1 MTSIDLTT
9 SSSIPVMLAGITF
22 ESQVILLGRT
32 IDLKTL
38 SAFLNTLFA
47 LAHVVDVTSI
57 LTDLAVRY
65 GYVGVFAT
73 TLLGSAVP
81 FLPFPNLLVVV
92 LLSNIL
98 DPPQLGLLA
107 GLGGSLGKVT
117 SYLLGRSGYGL
128 SKTETRSNLDVVRGL
143 LGRYGTLGIFI
154 LAITP
159 LRDEVYAIPMGML
172 NFPFWRFLLANT
184 LGKLILYTAVAYL
197 GRFFL
202 AALADFLGEGEVIA
216 TILAFL
222 VTIATTLL
230 LRRVNWKLALE
241 VYRKSGLRGV
251 ISSLPHLFAD
261 NESHEE
267 R

>member
-1 MTSIDLTT
+1 MTSIDLAT

-22 ESQVILLGRT
+22 ESQVILLGRA
-32 IDLKTL
+32 IDFKML

-65 GYVGVFAT
+65 GYLGVFAT
-73 TLLGSAVP
+73 TLLGSLVP
-81 FLPFPNLLVVV
+81 FFPFPNLLVVV

-128 SKTETRSNLDVVRGL
+128 SKTETRSNLDLVRGF

-154 LAITP
+154 LAVTP

-172 NFPFWRFLLANT
+172 NFPLWRFLLANT
-184 LGKLILYTAVAYL
+184 LGKIILYTAVAYF

-202 AALADFLGEGEVIA
+202 ATLGNFLGECEVIA
-216 TILAFL
+216 TVLAFII
-222 VTIATTLL
+222 TIATTLF
-230 LRRVNWKLALE
+230 LRRANWKLALD
-241 VYRKSGLRGV
+241 VYKKSSLRGV
-251 ISSLPHLFAD
+251 ITSIPHLVD
-261 NESHEE
+261 SNK
-267 R
+267 

>member
-1 MTSIDLTT
+1 
-9 SSSIPVMLAGITF
+9 MLVGITF

-32 IDLKTL
+32 IEFKRR

-47 LAHVVDVTSI
+47 DHDCLVDVTSV
-57 LTDLAVRY
+57 LTDLALRY

-73 TLLGSAVP
+73 TLLGSVVP
-81 FLPFPNLLVVV
+81 FFPFPNLFVVV
-92 LLSNIL
+92 LLSNFL
-98 DPPQLGLLA
+98 DPPQLGVLA
-107 GLGGSLGKVT
+107 GIGGSIGKVT

-128 SKTETRSNLDVVRGL
+128 PKTETRSNLDLVRSF

-154 LAITP
+154 LAATP

-184 LGKLILYTAVAYL
+184 LGKIILYTAVAYL

-202 AALADFLGEGEVIA
+202 ATLAIFLGEDEVIA
-216 TILAFL
+216 TVLAFIF
-222 VTIATTLL
+222 TIATTVL
-230 LRRVNWKLALE
+230 LRRANWKLALE

-251 ISSLPHLFAD
+251 ISSLPSLFD
-261 NESHEE
+261 DDESH
-267 R
+267 